1 MKTLGLQ
8 MERFGPQ
15 ILAAALA
22 TAWHLA
28 GLSVPSDNAKELL
41 SALISAAAISAG
53 FLTTALSILLPM
65 GSTETGRRMH
75 AAGYMPLLHRYLRS
89 AMFSCLLLS
98 GLCLA
103 ALFILE
109 PSATAMGRWWAVIIV
124 ANTAHAA
131 ASLVR
136 VAVVLLNLF
145 ERMSKPED
153 LKG

>member
-1 MKTLGLQ
+1 MKMLGLQ
-8 MERFGPQ
+8 MERFGPL

-22 TAWHLA
+22 AAWNLA
-28 GLSVPSDNAKELL
+28 CLSIPAGNAKELL

-75 AAGYMPLLHRYLRS
+75 RAGYLPLLHRYLRS
-89 AMFSCLLLS
+89 AIFSCLLLS

-103 ALFILE
+103 ALFMLE
-109 PSATAMGRWWAVIIV
+109 PESSNMGSWWALFIV
-124 ANTAHAA
+124 ANTTHAA

-136 VAVVLLNLF
+136 IAVVLLNLF

-153 LKG
+153 LEG

>member
-8 MERFGPQ
+8 WERFGPL
-15 ILAAALA
+15 IWAAALA
-22 TAWHLA
+22 AAWHLA

-103 ALFILE
+103 VLFMLE
-109 PSATAMGRWWAVIIV
+109 PGSAVGRWWAMIIV

-145 ERMSKPED
+145 ERMSQPED

>member
-1 MKTLGLQ
+1 MKTLGLEL
-8 MERFGPQ
+8 ERFLPL
-15 ILAAALA
+15 ILALAVA
-22 TAWHLA
+22 TAWNLA
-28 GLSVPSDNAKELL
+28 CLGIPSENAKELL

-75 AAGYMPLLHRYLRS
+75 QAGYMPLLHRYLRS

-103 ALFILE
+103 ALFMLE
-109 PSATAMGRWWAVIIV
+109 PGSDPMGRWWSLIIV
-124 ANTAHAA
+124 ANTSHAA

-136 VAVVLLNLF
+136 VAIVLLNLF